1 MTFALNLKELPV
13 QGGGWFKPKDN
24 ISAVAILLEVH
35 SYEAQRA
42 TPNGPKNSI
51 LADVTIFQDAASL
64 QAGTA
69 QVTKGQRIEQTI
81 LARDL
86 ESIVGGA
93 TIVRLEQIPPT
104 KPGAH
109 PAWVWRPVTDAAV
122 RNAVVA
128 YAEKRAATAEAAL
141 ADAPDFD

>member
-24 ISAVAILLEVH
+24 VNAVAILLEVH
-35 SYEAQRA
+35 SFERQRP
-42 TPNGPKNSI
+42 TPNGPKDSI

-64 QAGTA
+64 QAGTP

-86 ESIVGGA
+86 ETIVGGA
-93 TIVRLEQIPPT
+93 TIVTLAQVPPK

-109 PAWVWRPVTDAAV
+109 PAWVWRPITDAAV
-122 RNAVVA
+122 RNAVVD
-128 YAEKRAATAEAAL
+128 YATKREAQAEAAL

>member
-1 MTFALNLKELPV
+1 VALNLIDIPV

-24 ISAVAILLEVH
+24 IDAPAILLEVH
-35 SYEAQRA
+35 SFERQRP
-42 TPNGPKNSI
+42 TPNGPKDSV
-51 LADVTIFQDAASL
+51 LADVTVFQDGASL
-64 QAGTA
+64 QAGTP

-86 ESIVGGA
+86 ETIVNGA
-93 TIVRLEQIPPT
+93 TIVRLEQVPPK

-109 PAWVWRPVTDAAV
+109 PAWVWRPVTDAGV
-122 RNAVVA
+122 RNAVIA
-128 YAEKRAATAEAAL
+128 YARKRDEAAEAAV

>member
-1 MTFALNLKELPV
+1 VALNLIDIPV

-24 ISAVAILLEVH
+24 INAVAILLEVH
-35 SYEAQRA
+35 QFERQRP
-42 TPNGPKNSI
+42 TPNGPKDSV
-51 LADVTIFQDAASL
+51 LADVTIFQDVASL
-64 QAGTA
+64 QAGTP

-86 ESIVGGA
+86 ETIVGGA
-93 TIVRLEQIPPT
+93 TIVRLEQVPPT

-122 RNAVVA
+122 RKAVVE
-128 YAEKRAATAEAAL
+128 YASKREAEAEAAV
-141 ADAPDFD
+141 AAAPDFD

>member
-1 MTFALNLKELPV
+1 MALNLIDIPV

-24 ISAVAILLEVH
+24 VNAVAILLEVH
-35 SYEAQRA
+35 SFERQRP
-42 TPNGPKNSI
+42 TPNGPKDSV
-51 LADVTIFQDAASL
+51 LADVTVFQDAASL
-64 QAGTA
+64 AAGTP

-86 ESIVGGA
+86 ETIVGGA
-93 TIVRLEQIPPT
+93 TIVQLTQVPPK

-109 PAWVWRPVTDAAV
+109 PAWVWRPITDAAV
-122 RNAVVA
+122 RTAVVE
-128 YAEKRAATAEAAL
+128 YANKREAEAEAAV